1 MSPFQKF
8 LNKFATKKVVA
19 FMLVIAAIFIII
31 SILGFTGVLE
41 SLALKVQSGS

>member
-19 FMLVIAAIFIII
+19 IMAIIAAIFIII

-41 SLALKVQSGS
+41 SIALKIQSGS

>member
-19 FMLVIAAIFIII
+19 IMLVIAIIFIVI
-31 SILGFTGVLE
+31 SVLGFTGVLE
-41 SLALKVQSGS
+41 SLALKIQSGS